1 MSSQKFGYLVISCL
15 SQISDSDSFEKF
27 ILGENMQCVPGGQ
40 IGSVPS
46 FHSVLSNVMGFTL

>member
-1 MSSQKFGYLVISCL
+1 
-15 SQISDSDSFEKF
+15 
-27 ILGENMQCVPGGQ
+27 VPGVQ